1 MRDGLSRPSSFRN
14 PTGTST
20 TSGDVSV
27 DHWRARLRAG
37 VLGELAEAA
46 KGILW
51 SHELLMALLEELH
64 VTEEFDRL
72 IRRRQLDLVRDAPR
86 LLALALFLRH
96 SWDPADLS
104 TVVDPVLGPPS
115 STGTH
120 SSPTTCGDRGHRRRR
135 RVHAPSSRRR
145 PRKEL
150 P

>member
-1 MRDGLSRPSSFRN
+1 MRDGLSRSSGLRN

-37 VLGELAEAA
+37 VLSELAEAT
-46 KGILW
+46 KGIVW
-51 SHELLMALLEELH
+51 THELLMALLEELH

-72 IRRRQLDLVRDAPR
+72 IGRSRLDVVRDAPR

-104 TVVDPVLGPPS
+104 TVVDRVLCLPRGS
-115 STGTH
+115 GTH
-120 SSPTTCGDRGHRRRR
+120 SSPTARGDRSQCRCLHTR
-135 RVHAPSSRRR
+135 SSKR
-145 PRKEL
+145 PARKEL